1 MPDYTDSH
9 LWRYLDGL
17 LPADDAEAIER
28 EASGDEILAARIDEL
43 RLIGEAVR
51 DGSPTPPPG
60 FANRIAATAQLRG
73 ASPRSAEVLDLRR
86 FARRV
91 LVAAAVL
98 AALGLGYIA
107 FEVVPDIVANQ
118 ISAGTDPLMEPQK

>member
-9 LWRYLDGL
+9 LWKYLDGV
-17 LPADDAEAIER
+17 LPAADAEAIER
-28 EASGDEILAARIDEL
+28 EADSDEVLAARIDEL

-51 DGSPTPPPG
+51 DGAPSAPPG
-60 FANRIAATAQLRG
+60 FANRVAATAQLRG

-86 FARRV
+86 FVRRV
-91 LVAAAVL
+91 LVAAALL

-107 FEVVPDIVANQ
+107 VEVVPDIVAKQ
-118 ISAGTDPLMEPQK
+118 ISAKTDPLMEVR